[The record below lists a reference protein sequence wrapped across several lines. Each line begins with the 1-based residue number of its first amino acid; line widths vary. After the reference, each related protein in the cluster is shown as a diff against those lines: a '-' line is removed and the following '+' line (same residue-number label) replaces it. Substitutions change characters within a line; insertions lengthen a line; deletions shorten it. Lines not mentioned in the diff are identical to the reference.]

1 MSLNTLLDGATWY
14 FFRFN
19 VSEYGWIDF
28 FRSLALWLTIVFAVA
43 FIAGVVV
50 SKDKRAKFLKISGIA
65 AICYAAALV
74 ILFSALTFADD
85 GIVLQVFLPILI
97 VAIVAILAAL
107 VFGFSKNKT
116 AHIVAALVA
125 VVVLVAALV
134 AIGVYYAT
142 GKPAEDNWL
151 TNDDVETV
159 GLYVSAAALVVILG
173 LLAFLFDKGKKGFDT
188 KSIAYAAVCIAMSF
202 ALSYI
207 RIVKMPQGGS
217 VTIAATL
224 PLMLYAYMFGT
235 KKGVFAGIIYGILQA
250 VQDPYILHPAQF
262 LLDYPLASAGIGV
275 AGILAG
281 NKTIKSPAVQFAI
294 SSVVAG
300 VLRFLSSFLSGMFAF
315 GAFAPEG
322 QSPFVYSL
330 VYQAT
335 YVPLDVAIA
344 TVVGVIILLSKSF
357 VKQIDKVRLV
367 ECPPKKEADK
377 KQA

>member
-19 VSEYGWIDF
+19 VAEYGRIDF
-28 FRSLALWLTIVFAVA
+28 FRSLALWLTIVLVLA

-50 SKDKRAKFLKISGIA
+50 SKDKRAKFLRISGIA

-85 GIVLQVFLPILI
+85 GIVLQVFLPIL
-97 VAIVAILAAL
+97 VAAIVIILAAL
-107 VFGFSKNKT
+107 VFGFSKSKT
-116 AHIVAALVA
+116 AR
-125 VVVLVAALV
+125 LVAALV
-134 AIGVYYAT
+134 ALAALVAALVALGVYYAT

-151 TNDDVETV
+151 TNDDVETI
-159 GLYVSAAALVVILG
+159 GLYVSAAALIVVLG
-173 LLAFLFDKGKKGFDT
+173 ALAFLFDKGKKGFDT

-235 KKGVFAGIIYGILQA
+235 KKGVFAGIVYGILQA

-281 NKTIKSPAVQFAI
+281 SKTIKTPAVQFAI
-294 SSVVAG
+294 GSVVAG

-357 VKQIDKVRLV
+357 VKQIDKVRLI
-367 ECPPKKEADK
+367 ECPPKKEEGK
-377 KQA
+377 EQA